1 VFEAL
6 RQRLKDAQDFEG
18 GLLKAAVAVA
28 NELRQK
34 VREGRREKSRVRRDR
49 RRKLRSNGLS
59 AAETRAKLG
68 AARKASGVSIEAHVS
83 PEGVRLTA
91 SDQVQHLR
99 REQAETPDLVKAFA
113 KHMTLGESLRNA
125 RGL

>member
-34 VREGRREKSRVRRDR
+34 VRKGRREKSRVRRDR
-49 RRKLRSNGLS
+49 RRELRSNGLS

-99 REQAETPDLVKAFA
+99 REQAETPDLVSAFA
-113 KHMTLGESLRNA
+113 KHMTLGESLRSA